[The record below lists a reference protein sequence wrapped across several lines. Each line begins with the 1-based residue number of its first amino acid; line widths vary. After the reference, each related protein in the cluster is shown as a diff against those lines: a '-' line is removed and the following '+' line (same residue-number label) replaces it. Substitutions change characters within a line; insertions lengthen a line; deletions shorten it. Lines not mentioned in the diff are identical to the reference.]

1 MQLTVRRTNMA
12 KNKKAVQPSV
22 ENQVPV
28 TNSQRMSA
36 LQEQGRQL
44 EASYQKVQ
52 GAIELLQSIIEQEK
66 KDG

>member
-1 MQLTVRRTNMA
+1 MA
-12 KNKKAVQPSV
+12 KTKKAVQPSV

-36 LQEQGRQL
+36 LQEQGKQL